1 MVIHYPR
8 GLIVVAVFLS
18 GMAGFV
24 DAMGFITLG
33 GFFVS
38 FMSGNSTKL
47 AVSAADGLVHTA
59 LTGAGVVG
67 LFIVGVMIGSV
78 TGRRAGARHRPA
90 VLSLVT
96 VLLLAAATAHLVG
109 STPLAISFMVAAM
122 GAENTTFEREGEVS
136 ISLTYMTG
144 TLVKMGQRLV
154 TALSGGER
162 WGWLRYFM
170 LWVAMVAGAF
180 LGATAHRFIGL
191 GALWIAVLWGAVLT
205 VAIARMPPGMP
216 AVSRRWG

>member
-1 MVIHYPR
+1 MVVHYPR
-8 GLIVVAVFLS
+8 GVLVVAVFLS
-18 GMAGFV
+18 GLAGFV

-47 AVSAADGLVHTA
+47 SVSAADGLVTTA
-59 LTGAGVVG
+59 LTGAGIVA
-67 LFIVGVMIGSV
+67 LFVVGVMIGSV
-78 TGRRAGARHRPA
+78 TGRRAGRSHRPA
-90 VLSLVT
+90 VLTLVT
-96 VLLLAAATAHLVG
+96 SLLLLAAIAHLLG
-109 STPLAISFMVAAM
+109 WTPVAISLMVTAM

-154 TALSGGER
+154 TALSGGEK
-162 WGWLRYFM
+162 WGWVRHFL
-170 LWVAMVAGAF
+170 LWAAMIVGAF

-191 GALWIAVLWGAVLT
+191 NALWLAALWGSVLT
-205 VAIARMPPGMP
+205 VAIAQMPPG
-216 AVSRRWG
+216 VSGPEQLP

>member
-1 MVIHYPR
+1 MVVHYPR
-8 GLIVVAVFLS
+8 GVLVVAVFLS
-18 GMAGFV
+18 GLAGFV

-47 AVSAADGLVHTA
+47 AVSAADGLVTTA
-59 LTGAGVVG
+59 LTGAGVVA
-67 LFIVGVMIGSV
+67 LFVVGVMIGSV
-78 TGRRAGARHRPA
+78 TGRRFGDRHRPA
-90 VLSLVT
+90 VLTLVT
-96 VLLLAAATAHLVG
+96 SLLVLAALAHLLG
-109 STPLAISFMVAAM
+109 WTPVAISLMVTAM

-162 WGWLRYFM
+162 WGWIRHFL
-170 LWVAMVAGAF
+170 LWVAMLVGAF
-180 LGATAHRFIGL
+180 LGATAYRFVGL
-191 GALWIAVLWGAVLT
+191 DALWFAALWGFALT
-205 VAIARMPPGMP
+205 LAIAQMPPATTHRLP
-216 AVSRRWG
+216 